1 MKRMTSMA
9 RAALLAGLLLCVGTA
24 AADDRAQFVDAIMG
38 KATFDCSTEA
48 FQLAVQGADSKT
60 ASLMLYDV
68 RRELHLTDKWN
79 AGNPDYDKAYA
90 MLLAAAANEA
100 RRSGPLITETSAAA
114 LMRAI
119 LSSMPTTTLR
129 RFSEFF
135 TAPRERLSV
144 PYLIDIYACTQIQ
157 EWIGDSGDDY
167 ADGERQ
173 MRRMLAASSAQSLD
187 WQNNVE
193 PLTQEEKVATG
204 AVMGKLLDALVT
216 GLDAKLNSPARAA
229 RSAAIR
235 RAHQGEL
242 NHMAQPYV
250 AAP

>member
-1 MKRMTSMA
+1 MKQMTSMA
-9 RAALLAGLLLCVGTA
+9 RAALLTGLLLCVGTA
-24 AADDRAQFVDAIMG
+24 VADERTQFIDAIMA
-38 KATFDCSTEA
+38 KASFGCSTEA

-79 AGNPDYDKAYA
+79 AGNPDYDKAHA
-90 MLLAAAANEA
+90 VLRAAAADEA

-114 LMRAI
+114 LMRTI
-119 LSSMPTTTLR
+119 LSSMPGTTLR
-129 RFSEFF
+129 QFSDFF

-144 PYLIDIYACTQIQ
+144 PYLLDIYACTQIQ
-157 EWIGDSGDDY
+157 EWIGDSGDKY
-167 ADGERQ
+167 ADSERQ

-187 WQNNVE
+187 WQDNVE
-193 PLTQEEKVATG
+193 PLTHEEKVVTG
-204 AVMGKLLDALVT
+204 AVMEKLLDALVK
-216 GLDAKLNSPARAA
+216 GIDAKLNSPARAA

-235 RAHQGEL
+235 RAHQAEL
-242 NHMAQPYV
+242 KEMAQPYV